1 MTEEKKSPL
10 RSTAF
15 FLLKVIA
22 VVAPAL
28 ITSYYGYHT
37 AKLEIGVKTDKADE
51 KAEAGYSTLMPAIEK
66 LGLKLEEESKLLAR
80 LEGRFDGLEKRMNS
94 AHGDPRPS
102 AAITPREHLNEPL
115 GPVLVPPE
123 ILFGGKPLPR
133 NLNDA
138 TIQMK
143 K

>member
-37 AKLEIGVKTDKADE
+37 TKLEIGAKTDKTDE
-51 KAEAGYSTLMPAIEK
+51 KAEAGYSTLMPAVEK
-66 LGLKLEEESKLLAR
+66 LGLKLEDESRLLAR
-80 LEGRFDGLEKRMNS
+80 LEGRLDGLEKRMNS
-94 AHGDPRPS
+94 AHGDSRPP
-102 AAITPREHLNEPL
+102 AATATPREHEPL
-115 GPVLVPPE
+115 GPMLMPPE
-123 ILFGGKPLPR
+123 VLFGGKPLPR
-133 NLNDA
+133 NLDDA